1 MLPASLHRILSEV
14 PDDALVLDVGGWAA
28 PLNRADWVLDLMP
41 YETRGGLVAGG
52 FGPGPERFDASR
64 WVQRDICDR
73 EPWPWPDDHFDFAV
87 CVTTLEDIRDP
98 IWVAHELGRVAKAG
112 YVEVPTIYAELLHWW
127 EGPYLGHEHHRWLC
141 FIEDSGLEFLH
152 KPHSIHADR
161 RLRVHRRWTS
171 EMTVEDHL
179 QGLFWEGE
187 LRARERVCIGGFP
200 LDELAAL
207 VRARF
212 APSKAELAA
221 ERVRASTEA
230 ARARALAVPRRAFA
244 ALARG
249 HRG

>member
-1 MLPASLHRILSEV
+1 VLPSSLERILRRLS
-14 PDDALVLDVGGWAA
+14 DDDVVLDVGGWAA
-28 PLNRADWVLDLMP
+28 PLNRADWILDLMP

-73 EPWPWPDDHFDFAV
+73 EPWPWPDDFFDFAV

-98 IWVAHELGRVAKAG
+98 VGVCQELSRVAKAG
-112 YVEVPTIYAELLHWW
+112 YIEVPTVYAELLHWW

-141 FIEDSGLEFLH
+141 EIERGELVVMH

-161 RLRVHRRWTS
+161 RLRVHRRWTR
-171 EMTVEDHL
+171 EMDVTDHL

-200 LDELAAL
+200 TDELAAK
-207 VRARF
+207 VRERF
-212 APSKAELAA
+212 QPSRAELAS
-221 ERVRASTEA
+221 ERLRERTEA
-230 ARARALAVPRRAFA
+230 ARALALAGPRRAFA
-244 ALARG
+244 AVARR
-249 HRG
+249 RG